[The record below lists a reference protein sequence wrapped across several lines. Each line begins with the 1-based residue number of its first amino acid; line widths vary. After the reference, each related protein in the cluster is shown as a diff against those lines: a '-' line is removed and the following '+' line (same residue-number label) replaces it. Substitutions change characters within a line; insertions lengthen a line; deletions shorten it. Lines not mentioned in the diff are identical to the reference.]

1 MNILVTG
8 ANGQLGTEL
17 RILSRQFPDN
27 RYLFTDVTDVPGVET
42 IHLDICDRDAVRLVA
57 ASEKIDVIV
66 NCAAYTNVDR
76 AEDDEKTARLLNA
89 GAADNLA
96 FAARE
101 TGATLI
107 HISTDY
113 VFSGDGCVPIP
124 ETEPTAPR
132 SVYGRT
138 KLEGELAVRNSGCN
152 YIILRTAWLYSPF
165 GKNFVKTMRRLTAEN
180 ESISV
185 VFDQVGTPTSAA
197 DLAAAIMHIIATG
210 QLDKKGIYHFT
221 DEGVASW
228 FDFACAIAALS
239 GNKCDVRPCRSD
251 QFPSKVAR
259 PHYSV
264 LDKRLVK
271 ETFGVVVPHWYEAL
285 KTCIARMD

>member
-8 ANGQLGTEL
+8 SNGQLGTEL

-89 GAADNLA
+89 GAAGNLA
-96 FAARE
+96 IAARE

-180 ESISV
+180 ESINV

-210 QLDKKGIYHFT
+210 QLDKKGVYHFT

-271 ETFGVVVPHWYEAL
+271 ETFGVAVPHWYEAL